1 MSIFR
6 LFPFSL
12 LIAIGVTSAAA
23 QSTPEKTPAVAQSMD
38 SALIEIGAGLYQPR
52 LNQFG
57 SGLPPHVL
65 IYKRDAQADDTLCY
79 SMRSYKV
86 ARDSSA
92 SDATHPAGYSTCQP
106 AARFRTYS
114 IKQPIPPVQP

>member
-6 LFPFSL
+6 LLPLSL
-12 LIAIGVTSAAA
+12 LLAVGVGSAAA
-23 QSTPEKTPAVAQSMD
+23 QSAPEKTPAVAQSTD
-38 SALIEIGAGLYQPR
+38 SALLDIGARIYPPR

-57 SGLPPHVL
+57 VPNFISSPN
-65 IYKRDAQADDTLCY
+65 AQTDDSVCLT
-79 SMRSYKV
+79 MRTYKV
-86 ARDSSA
+86 ARDDPH

-114 IKQPIPPVQP
+114 IKQPIAPVQP